1 MNTRSAGSSGRLG
14 VRPIIAILGCVFG
27 LGLIVF
33 ALGAGTKSPEK
44 EAPAGG
50 TAVAREPKKPG
61 RAWNMALG
69 NVVVVAQELGF
80 GVKTANDSSA
90 DPRKLI
96 ARLDG
101 QLQSLRELYR
111 AESGKDP
118 TLMGGMTLQ
127 FNVNPSGEVSQVKEI
142 ASRITDIDFKKAV
155 IAEVSKWSFQDIT
168 SDNLTVNCPLL
179 FVREGMDITTLV
191 QWEKS
196 LAQFGDKNVL
206 AKSTMQAIQQSKSP
220 QRFKPVG
227 TGVKTVA
234 AAPEKAAPTTAAK
247 SPATLYRIKYA
258 TSLRKEP
265 NFTSTSLGKFTI
277 GTKVFLLSSRGEWL
291 EVRSDDSGLSGF
303 IRKEF
308 VTPIEVAQK
317 P

>member
-155 IAEVSKWSFQDIT
+155 IVEVSKWSFQDIT

-206 AKSTMQAIQQSKSP
+206 AKSTVQAIQQSKSP
-220 QRFKPVG
+220 QRPKRVG
-227 TGVKTVA
+227 TGVRT
-234 AAPEKAAPTTAAK
+234 
-247 SPATLYRIKYA
+247 
-258 TSLRKEP
+258 
-265 NFTSTSLGKFTI
+265 
-277 GTKVFLLSSRGEWL
+277 
-291 EVRSDDSGLSGF
+291 
-303 IRKEF
+303 
-308 VTPIEVAQK
+308 
-317 P
+317 

>member
-1 MNTRSAGSSGRLG
+1 
-14 VRPIIAILGCVFG
+14 
-27 LGLIVF
+27 
-33 ALGAGTKSPEK
+33 EK

-61 RAWNMALG
+61 RAWNMALA
-69 NVVVVAQELGF
+69 NVVVVAQELGYE
-80 GVKTANDSSA
+80 VKTGNDSSS
-90 DPRKLI
+90 DPRKLS
-96 ARLDG
+96 AGLDG

-196 LAQFGDKNVL
+196 LAQFSDKNVL
-206 AKSTMQAIQQSKSP
+206 AKSNVPAIQQNKST

-227 TGVKTVA
+227 TGVKNV
-234 AAPEKAAPTTAAK
+234 
-247 SPATLYRIKYA
+247 
-258 TSLRKEP
+258 
-265 NFTSTSLGKFTI
+265 
-277 GTKVFLLSSRGEWL
+277 V
-291 EVRSDDSGLSGF
+291 
-303 IRKEF
+303 
-308 VTPIEVAQK
+308 EVADK
-317 P
+317 VESHNADTPLA